1 MSALGHYLEEEGIP
15 TTGISLVREHT
26 EGFRPPRFLWVPFEL
41 GRPFGAPDDPE
52 FQMRVLRAALAL
64 LESEDGPVLLVDFP
78 EDAPVTSEEGGAWA
92 CPVNLAPPPRE
103 QSQLGAALAAEM
115 GALAPWYDLAV
126 RTRGRTTVGAS
137 GMDIQKAADFIAGFL
152 AGKRDNP
159 PPGVSLAEA
168 LKLTFEDIKAWYLE
182 AATARPGSPPSDVL
196 ADWFWGE
203 TVAGHILLDL
213 YRVCLASDDEGLL
226 ILAKGF
232 FLPRSQMHRLDR

>member
-64 LESEDGPVLLVDFP
+64 LESEDGPVLVVDFP
-78 EDAPVTSEEGGAWA
+78 EDAPVTSEEGAAWA